1 MQVTIMNDRSQG
13 ATILEDGSMEFMI
26 NRRLL
31 GHDSGAVNEPLN
43 ETNSSGEGLQVNT
56 RFRLQY
62 FKITERD
69 SLQRR
74 VQRLTDEPLQ
84 LFAAKSTSENAPK
97 ASASGVPIPS
107 FDGELKIHLF
117 PQAKN
122 EILIRL
128 ENLADLFDKT
138 PESAPQFD
146 LGSYA
151 TNLYMAS
158 SGKEG
163 MFALGV
169 TITERGLSNNQDYED
184 MLKAKPVWK
193 TVDGPSNV
201 TYPADEKPNSIV
213 ALQPQRIRLF
223 RVQYSTMD

>member
-1 MQVTIMNDRSQG
+1 
-13 ATILEDGSMEFMI
+13 MI

-43 ETNSSGEGLQVNT
+43 ETNASGEGLQVNT
-56 RFRLQY
+56 KFRLQY
-62 FKITERD
+62 FNHAVSD

-84 LFAAKSTSENAPK
+84 LFVANSASETAPK
-97 ASASGVPIPS
+97 ASPSGVPIPS

-117 PQAKN
+117 PQGKN
-122 EILIRL
+122 DILIRL

-138 PESAPQFD
+138 PESTPQFD
-146 LGSYA
+146 LGTYA
-151 TNLYMAS
+151 TNLFAANS
-158 SGKEG
+158 DAG
-163 MFALGV
+163 MEAVGV
-169 TITERGLSNNQDYED
+169 TITERGLSNNQDYDD
-184 MLKAKPVWK
+184 MVKSKHVWK
-193 TVDGPSNV
+193 TVDGPSKV

-223 RVQYSTMD
+223 RVQYSTLEKPDQAELFLQE